1 MSLQLIYTSSARLL
15 DSAQVGY
22 GTVAR
27 SEIMPKEMQRRL
39 VLLSRYREQSGIEG
53 PQYTY
58 STLGYAGQEYHVF
71 TAVQSA
77 GADYSGRGCFIAHHL
92 VLIPEE
98 IAALRRNDTRPTPA
112 GILLALCNA
121 RFWCGAWSGE
131 PRFLRHEPQLSRE
144 HLPEAESQPTWKR
157 LTGHKGNARA
167 FLSSPFER
175 DCLLAL
181 PKGCTSEDVLRL
193 LHEGDWLTPNCGWGK
208 TFTTHADASD
218 TFREYLRWACIDN
231 SPLIL
236 KAMRTGHPVLPIN
249 TELDL
254 SADTEDGDS
263 GEPMLPTST
272 EFREQLAARQA
283 ARMVPPYHYTEEP
296 DVEIYA
302 LNARS
307 LPAKYKWTAIVAAFC
322 LLSAGGIGIWYAAK
336 PEKRPVVKVLNQGS
350 AHRYLARLLSAPYD
364 AASMERSLREIEQ
377 MAMTPLYADT
387 ELNQKVSKIVE
398 LLQQASEAS
407 RHVHHLRQLCL
418 LAQEIKLDQGQLC
431 LTYMLEATHNRP
443 AEDWVK
449 SFSRDELKEWE
460 QLIREYPE
468 LQQSL
473 SHPDLLA
480 YFDLITSTPPESAT
494 DTPSEAPAT
503 SPQGALAAVSVGDEL
518 PEDFM
523 NLIRAVPQ
531 TISQGMVKLVQLPCS
546 GTDECSRN
554 LKLHKQRCVMS
565 IEQGATPDTVCL
577 RFVNPEDM
585 AQPPMDELIL
595 ELRNNRLQGVTSGG
609 NPVAALLPIGNNGQ
623 ILLMPRLSIPLTGI
637 HPPEL
642 PPLAEVN
649 LTLSPDDVEVLPPT
663 AEHMAASI
671 GLRNRDSFPWTE
683 SGRKQ
688 KEQRFSFT
696 LPQLLGPNVVL
707 EPDVAEN
714 NPVSVRW
721 NGICDTRP
729 GKHYKTFTCAVTPY
743 SAPGKRLLETF
754 NRVANSCCAGEVSE
768 GDPMYSLAMMYTT
781 VSILHRAD
789 TTEKERAAAGTRYCT
804 LFSHKK
810 FSELMQQV
818 LPKNPEL
825 RLNYETATSRSASAR
840 DKSRSLIRRLNRPAN
855 CELIRRAILQYISK
869 ALRDAYKAE
878 QEQALQDVGIR
889 LVLRSLRINE
899 KGELEWSFLLQPVT
913 AQDIASP

>member
-15 DSAQVGY
+15 DSAQAGY

-39 VLLSRYREQSGIEG
+39 VLMSRYREQSGIVG

-77 GADYSGRGCFIAHHL
+77 GADYSGRSCFIAHHL

-121 RFWCGAWSGE
+121 RFWCGSWSGE
-131 PRFLRHEPQLSRE
+131 PRYLRHEPQLSRE

-181 PKGCTSEDVLRL
+181 PKGSSSEDVLRL

-218 TFREYLRWACIDN
+218 AFREHLRWACVDN

-236 KAMRTGHPVLPIN
+236 KAMRTGHPVLPVN
-249 TELDL
+249 SELEL
-254 SADTEDGDS
+254 NADTEGGDA

-272 EFREQLAARQA
+272 EFRAQLAARQA

-307 LPAKYKWTAIVAAFC
+307 LPTKYKWAAILTAGC
-322 LLSAGGIGIWYAAK
+322 LLTVGGIGTWYAAK

-350 AHRYLARLLSAPYD
+350 AHRHLTRLLSAPYD
-364 AASMERSLREIEQ
+364 AVSMEQSLREIEQ
-377 MAMTPLYADT
+377 MATTPLYAET
-387 ELNQKVSKIVE
+387 ELNRKVGEIVA
-398 LLQQASEAS
+398 LLQQASDAS
-407 RHVHHLRQLCL
+407 RHVHHLNRLCR
-418 LAQEIKLDQGQLC
+418 LAQEVQLNQGQLC
-431 LTYMLEATHNRP
+431 LIYMLEATHNRP
-443 AEDWVK
+443 ADDWVK

-460 QLIREYPE
+460 QLLRSQPDLQQALAHPE
-468 LQQSL
+468 LV
-473 SHPDLLA
+473 A
-480 YFDLITSTPPESAT
+480 YFDLIMSTPKEPVPDTPTEAPESA
-494 DTPSEAPAT
+494 PK
-503 SPQGALAAVSVGDEL
+503 GALAAVSVGDVL
-518 PEDFM
+518 PEELLS
-523 NLIRAVPQ
+523 LIRAVPQ
-531 TISQGMVKLVQLPCS
+531 SISQGDVKLVQLPCS

-554 LKLHKQRCVMS
+554 LQLSKQHCVMN
-565 IEQGATPDTVCL
+565 IEQGATQDTVYL

-585 AQPPMDELIL
+585 AQPPREELVL
-595 ELRNNRLQGVTSGG
+595 ELRNNRLQGITAGG
-609 NPVAALLPIGNNGQ
+609 NPVAALLPVGNNSKV
-623 ILLMPRLSIPLTGI
+623 LLMPRLSIPLTGI
-637 HPPEL
+637 HPPVL
-642 PPLAEVN
+642 PPLSE
-649 LTLSPDDVEVLPPT
+649 LDLSLCPDDIEVLPPT

-671 GLRNRDSFPWTE
+671 GLKKRDTFPWTE
-683 SGRKQ
+683 SGSKQ

-707 EPDVAEN
+707 EPEIAEN

-743 SAPGKRLLETF
+743 SAPGKRLMETF
-754 NRVANSCCAGEVSE
+754 NCVANTCCAGEVSE
-768 GDPMYSLAMMYTT
+768 GDPMYSLAMIYTT
-781 VSILHRAD
+781 VNILHRAD
-789 TTEKERAAAGTRYCT
+789 TNEKERASAGTRYCT

-825 RLNYETATSRSASAR
+825 RLSYETATSRSASAR
-840 DKSRSLIRRLNRPAN
+840 DKSRRLIRRLNRPAN
-855 CELIRRAILQYISK
+855 CELIRQAILQYISH
-869 ALRDAYKAE
+869 ALRETYKAE
-878 QEQALQDVGIR
+878 QEQALQDVGIK

-899 KGELEWSFLLQPVT
+899 KEELEWSFLLQPVT
-913 AQDIASP
+913 AKDIASP